1 MRAYILTVIGAA
13 VLSSFASIL
22 TPDKWRKY
30 VGVITGLVIISCI
43 IAPISRLTK
52 EDLFSGF
59 GAIEESEQYSENL
72 RKRIVR
78 EELEKRVGED
88 LSARLLNEFNADVRS
103 EVKISINENNEITS
117 ISSVRIKG
125 IKPEERITARICEI
139 YGLSED
145 KISYE

>member
-52 EDLFSGF
+52 ADLFSGF

-103 EVKISINENNEITS
+103 EVKISINENNEITG

-125 IKPEERITARICEI
+125 IKPDERITARICEI

>member
-78 EELEKRVGED
+78 EVLEKRVGED

-103 EVKISINENNEITS
+103 EVKISINENNEITA

-125 IKPEERITARICEI
+125 IKPEGRITARICEI